1 MRVGAA
7 HGARDRFG
15 GGRAASRLAALL
27 STPGPSAAVAL
38 SAESVDAVQVAW
50 TGDRAAITGRAHGR
64 LRPGIVTP
72 GVTGTNVADVG
83 AVAEVVGN
91 VLERLPRRPSR
102 VALVVPDRAARVSIL
117 RFDTLPSRAGDL
129 DALVRWRAAGT
140 APFAL
145 DDAQVSYTAGT
156 AVGDEGRELVVAV
169 MHREVVETYERVCT
183 MAGAHAGV
191 VDLASFNLVN
201 AVLATAPDAA
211 AGDWLLVHAAAGGST
226 LAIVRR
232 GALVFYR
239 NRAADG
245 AGVLADLVH
254 HTAMYYEDR
263 LNGRGFRRAVLAGEP
278 RLESAGAGGAAA
290 RRSLEARL
298 GTDLEWLGAVVGPGV
313 TDGTGADRTALDAL
327 AAPVGV
333 LLRGDRRE
341 PPGAAS

>member
-1 MRVGAA
+1 MGAGA
-7 HGARDRFG
+7 EHGARGRFG

-50 TGDRAAITGRAHGR
+50 TGDGPAVTGRAHGP

-72 GVTGTNVADVG
+72 GVTGANVADAE
-83 AVAEVVGN
+83 AVAEVLGN
-91 VLERLPRRPSR
+91 VLERLPHRPSR
-102 VALVVPDRAARVSIL
+102 VALVVPDRAAKVSIL

-140 APFAL
+140 APFAI

-156 AVGDEGRELVVAV
+156 AVGEEGRELVVAV

-183 MAGAHAGV
+183 LAGAHAGV
-191 VDLASFNLVN
+191 VDLASFNLIN
-201 AVLATAPDAA
+201 AVLATTPDAA

-254 HTAMYYEDR
+254 QTAMYYEDR
-263 LNGRGFRRAVLAGEP
+263 LDGRGFRRAVLAGEP
-278 RLESAGAGGAAA
+278 RLESAGPGRAAS
-290 RRSLEARL
+290 RRSIEARL
-298 GTDLEWLGAVVGPGV
+298 GTDPEWLGAVLGRGV

-327 AAPVGV
+327 AAPVGI
-333 LLRGDRRE
+333 LLREERRGR
-341 PPGAAS
+341 PGAVR